1 MEKNDRDRRQP
12 SGGTKQP
19 SERTARPAATQVNVR
34 LDDRLL
40 ARLDKLSDLYS
51 LPGRPITR
59 SDALRIA
66 TEAGLTVLLDNLW
79 PQKVVDENGQVLT
92 GAAAFHQLG
101 EWAEADETEQ
111 KPRGLSRGPRRSP

>member
-1 MEKNDRDRRQP
+1 MEKNDRARRP
-12 SGGTKQP
+12 SASGTKQP
-19 SERTARPAATQVNVR
+19 SERSARPAATQVNVR

-66 TEAGLTVLLDNLW
+66 TEAGLTVLLDNQW
-79 PQKVVDENGQVLT
+79 PQKVVDEKGRVLS
-92 GAAAFHQLG
+92 GAGAPMRTPLSG
-101 EWAEADETEQ
+101 WAW
-111 KPRGLSRGPRRSP
+111 PSIRH